1 MIYDTK
7 LNVPSVTKRK
17 ISLNSFLT
25 KGSISSDEMLSN
37 PGDVA
42 LLYNFNCSDGTLKS
56 GIGLSEYL
64 INGESVKLNEGVT
77 PVKLYYYKRYDASSK
92 TCHDRIV
99 VYGSDNRL
107 YYTALGK
114 DTQFKLISG
123 TIFSSPPIAIN
134 YNFSDEDVLILSFEK
149 EGLYVLNNVTLKKVD
164 TAPKISSMCIHSERL
179 FATTS
184 GDGTALWF
192 SDDFNP
198 TNWSVSL
205 DEAGYIELPDERGKL
220 LKVVSFL
227 DYVFVFRSYGISRIY
242 AYGDQT
248 EFSVDNLFNNIGKI
262 YANTVTECGGY
273 IIFLTSSGL
282 YRFNGI
288 DTVKIL
294 PFYDRFLD
302 GVDNDDAK
310 GVFYNGKLYLNL
322 NMKFNSNTENV
333 VLIYDLES
341 KVPYVAKG
349 LKIDDF
355 ELVSGED
362 YNVYAISKGK
372 FCVIDDSG
380 KRFLKPLKKIWES
393 GESDFSIE
401 SNKKKLDK
409 IRITT
414 NENII
419 IHVIVDGKTNIY
431 NVQSGTSVLK
441 LNAFGNRFKFKIIS
455 YSKSPKILKP
465 TFFFSYV
472 KESLW

>member
-1 MIYDTK
+1 MIYDTN
-7 LNVPSVTKRK
+7 LNAPSVTKRK

-42 LLYNFNCSDGTLKS
+42 LLFNFDCLDGTLKS
-56 GIGLSEYL
+56 GIGLKEYL
-64 INGESVKLNEGVT
+64 NNGKSITLNEGVT
-77 PVKLYYYKRYDASSK
+77 PLKLYYYKRFDATLKKYS
-92 TCHDRIV
+92 DRIV
-99 VYGSDNRL
+99 VYGSDKRL
-107 YYTALGK
+107 YYITLGK
-114 DTQFKLISG
+114 DTGFKLITG
-123 TIFSSPPIAIN
+123 LIFSTPPIAIN
-134 YNFSDEDVLILSFEK
+134 YNFSDEDVLILSFK
-149 EGLYVLNNVTLKKVD
+149 NEGLYVLNDTTLKKVD

-205 DEAGYIELPDERGKL
+205 DEAGYIELPDERGEL

-248 EFSVDNLFNNIGKI
+248 EFSVDNLFNNVGKI

-273 IIFLTSSGL
+273 IIFLTSSGF

-294 PFYDRFLD
+294 PFYDRFLK
-302 GVDNDDAK
+302 GVNNDDAK

-322 NMKFNSNTENV
+322 NMKFNSKIENV

-341 KVPYVAKG
+341 KVPYIAKG
-349 LKIDDF
+349 LKIDDL

-362 YNVYAISKGK
+362 YNVYAISNGK
-372 FCVIDDSG
+372 LSLIDNSG

-393 GESDFSIE
+393 GETDFSIE
-401 SNKKKLDK
+401 TDKKKLDK

-414 NENII
+414 SEDIAI
-419 IHVIVDGKTNIY
+419 YVIVDGKTYIY
-431 NVQSGTSVLK
+431 NVSGGTSILK
-441 LNAFGNRFKFKIIS
+441 LNLYGSIFKFKIIS
-455 YSKSPKILKP
+455 YTKNPKILKP
-465 TFFFSYV
+465 SFFFSYI